1 MTRILFATLAIW
13 LLGITGATAADQ
25 LTFQLGWLPGGE
37 RAPAFLA
44 LEKGLFAAE
53 GLDVK
58 ILAGRGGTEVLTKL
72 ATSSVDVGEVTLDVY
87 FYAKAEGAIPATAVM
102 PFFTKQMDSLV
113 TTTTSG
119 IVTLKDTVDRTIAT
133 TPTSGSNQIWPIFLK
148 MNGVDPARIAVKK
161 ASAYAL
167 PGMLATG
174 QADGVLLMLTTA
186 PGLVP
191 LLASAGKQ
199 IKVITWAEYG
209 YEGYSQT
216 LVASNK
222 ILTERPDVVRRFLK
236 VMRKAM
242 LLTHEDPDAA
252 ARAVHVAAPQADLSA
267 IRAQIDA
274 SLPMMFNEITQ
285 RDGLGVFSSDH
296 IRKTW
301 EWAARA
307 RNYSLD
313 RIDPLSTVTD
323 KYSGS

>member
-1 MTRILFATLAIW
+1 MTRILFAALA
-13 LLGITGATAADQ
+13 LCFLGAPGATAADQ

-53 GLDVK
+53 NLDVK
-58 ILAGRGGTEVLTKL
+58 ILGGRGSTDVLTRL
-72 ATSSVDVGEVTLDVY
+72 GTGSVDIGEVTMDVY
-87 FYAKAEGAIPATAVM
+87 LYSRAEGSIPVTAVM

-113 TTTTSG
+113 TTTSSG
-119 IVTLKDTVDRTIAT
+119 IVTLKDTAGRTIGT
-133 TPTSGSNQIWPIFLK
+133 TPTSGSNEIWPIFLK
-148 MNGVDPARIAVKK
+148 MNGVDPAKVNIKR
-161 ASAYAL
+161 ASSNVL

-186 PGLVP
+186 PGLIP

-216 LVASNK
+216 IVATNK
-222 ILTERPDVVRRFLK
+222 VLAERPDVVRRFLK
-236 VMRKAM
+236 VLRQAM
-242 LLTHEDPDAA
+242 LLTQQDPDAA
-252 ARAVHVAAPQADLSA
+252 ARAVHVAAPQAELSA

-274 SLPMMFNEITQ
+274 SVPMMFNEITQ
-285 RDGLGVFSSDH
+285 RDGLGVFSSGH
-296 IRKTW
+296 VRKTW

-307 RNYSLD
+307 RNYALD
-313 RIDPLSTVTD
+313 RIDPLSTVSD